1 MNNPISPF
9 EKWRL
14 ETIPQVGFTPEI
26 HQLLVLAFEGGR
38 KSLEE
43 KVVLSVA
50 EIRQMHKD
58 IQWYQQELQKKEWKS
73 LSDDEIANLETS
85 YDIKM
90 SHDTWEFDFYGFAR
104 AIDQA
109 LKEKN
114 HDIVDLLQAT
124 AK

>member
-58 IQWYQQELQKKEWKS
+58 IQWYQQELQNKEWKS
-73 LSDDEIANLETS
+73 LSEDELKIIQNNSWIIHADGS
-85 YDIKM
+85 K
-90 SHDTWEFDFYGFAR
+90 EFNTFVFAH
-104 AIDQA
+104 AIEQA
-109 LKEKN
+109 SRKKN